1 MDFEMQLTLLLRQL
15 IEYSANPSPTLSL
28 NLQHRV
34 LSLIAALR
42 QQQAE
47 MEQRITENVLR
58 SISVRLETNGA
69 ITEIESLRKA
79 FERFGK

>member
-1 MDFEMQLTLLLRQL
+1 MNFEFQFDLFLRELL
-15 IEYSANPSPTLSL
+15 EYANNPSPSLSL
-28 NLQHRV
+28 DLQRKA
-34 LSLIAALR
+34 LSLKVALR